1 MTSDYK
7 DHSLKLLKEMV
18 DDSIQHTDATPKEI
32 RDSIVNTVRDQIE
45 YHLKCVDRASEFLAL
60 LKHHDKT
67 MPKDDRNSEL
77 YTSSKVVEAVTQK
90 DWDDFWS
97 PSRDRE
103 LNEVNNIIKK
113 EGYEYTPP
121 TSHNRVTRLPTRY

>member
-1 MTSDYK
+1 MNPSSIFEEIYDCIVHTIQRRVIYHKKCMNDSQELLNLIDKVRSTTRPDNVVSISEPLSISDTSDVT
-7 DHSLKLLKEMV
+7 HS
-18 DDSIQHTDATPKEI
+18 
-32 RDSIVNTVRDQIE
+32 R
-45 YHLKCVDRASEFLAL
+45 
-60 LKHHDKT
+60 
-67 MPKDDRNSEL
+67 
-77 YTSSKVVEAVTQK
+77 K

-121 TSHNRVTRLPTRY
+121 TSHNRVTHLPTRY